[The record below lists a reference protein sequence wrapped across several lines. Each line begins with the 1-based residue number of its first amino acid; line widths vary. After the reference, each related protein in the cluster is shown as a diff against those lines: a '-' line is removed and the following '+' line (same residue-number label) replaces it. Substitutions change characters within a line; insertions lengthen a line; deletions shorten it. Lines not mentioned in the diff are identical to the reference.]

1 VIKFRTGLLR
11 HYDRA
16 LKRETLPL
24 ITADE
29 VIE

>member
-1 VIKFRTGLLR
+1 VIKFRAGFLR

-16 LKRETLPL
+16 LKRETSLL

>member
-1 VIKFRTGLLR
+1 MFRAGLLR